1 MVVNQLSKLT
11 KMAQT
16 KIIATTFDLAKL
28 FFNMWVKHHGM
39 PQFIINDT
47 NAKFTMN
54 FYKHLF

>member
-1 MVVNQLSKLT
+1 
-11 KMAQT
+11 MAQT